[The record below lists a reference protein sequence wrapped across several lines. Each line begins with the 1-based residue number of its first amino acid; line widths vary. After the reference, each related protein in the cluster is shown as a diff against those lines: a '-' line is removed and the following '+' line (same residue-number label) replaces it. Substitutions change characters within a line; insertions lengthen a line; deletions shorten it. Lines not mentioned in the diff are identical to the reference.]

1 MKNRK
6 MMIVELMSC
15 SHAAEQTVVDKYLLN
30 RGVPDDLN
38 EPRIVE
44 RILVQ
49 SPNLLREMIVHFFIA
64 GFPRASLG
72 TLLRSRETSY
82 CGYEDI
88 AQDVRPR
95 AVTSMD
101 LLELREFV
109 GKNSCERRPDHV
121 RSLAYAMMIAGKMVC
136 PNLLSDLAP
145 VCISGCCDSAD
156 GACERRA
163 KTRCSMVAHLLAEQ
177 EPLAEKPFRYVA
189 ALDLEGITTTPTRL
203 LVRRT

>member
-30 RGVPDDLN
+30 RGVPDDLD

-49 SPNLLREMIVHFFIA
+49 SPNLLREIIVHFFIA

-72 TLLRSRETSY
+72 TLCRFRETSY
-82 CGYEDI
+82 CGYEDV
-88 AQDVRPR
+88 AEGVKPR

-101 LLELREFV
+101 LLELREFAA
-109 GKNSCERRPDHV
+109 KNMCERRPAHIC
-121 RSLAYAMMIAGKMVC
+121 SLAYAMVIAGNMVC
-136 PNLLSDLAP
+136 PNLLRDLAP
-145 VCISGCCDSAD
+145 ACISDGCDSAE
-156 GACERRA
+156 GGCEEAAGRRY
-163 KTRCSMVAHLLAEQ
+163 SMVVRLLAEQ
-177 EPLAEKPFRYVA
+177 EPLAEKPLRHVSY
-189 ALDLEGITTTPTRL
+189 LDLEEITTVPARL